1 MTLHFLPC
9 GHWAADVRLN
19 LGSGFETTFRVTS
32 ARREWAMEMAMARV
46 SAILKQLSC

>member
-32 ARREWAMEMAMARV
+32 ARREWAMAMAMARV